1 MRRLFGRSIR
11 SFRGK
16 FSAIEDKDDDEHK
29 DEARF
34 NIDNYF
40 FKFATKGLRFFA
52 RSAAKKWPPLEA
64 AEVIICAAAP
74 APGKASDLNL
84 GELCVL
90 LCGPGFCGCR

>member
-1 MRRLFGRSIR
+1 MSGSGGGILRLASEN
-11 SFRGK
+11 
-16 FSAIEDKDDDEHK
+16 SAALKEKS
-29 DEARF
+29 
-34 NIDNYF
+34 
-40 FKFATKGLRFFA
+40 LRFFA
-52 RSAAKKWPPLEA
+52 GSAAKKWPPLEA